1 MAVIPSLPPY
11 PTSTISA
18 EKYTSGG
25 EYILSTTRK
34 DYIGYY
40 FEILGRR
47 TYYTGKSPGAP
58 DSPSPADPT
67 ITPNIPLLS
76 YSSQGIVPAGGKFI
90 PPSYSPVPT
99 IQNYQNTIIARFFAR
114 DLTKKEY
121 REISYSS
128 YTNINNK
135 SPDWDFKNWEVKSIF
150 TGWYINNYI
159 ENLYLF
165 NKGSIWDLDQGNIV
179 PPSSTIS
186 TGTLV
191 AGLSATDTNPP
202 TPWPGFKEW
211 FVSNTGGY
219 WVEKYYSSVP
229 KTVSKISSNY
239 NSFEDPNFT
248 YDKDMPTIKGF
259 QSRAYTL
266 RIAGG
271 NNADDFKAFTQFHE
285 EIEEDVYI
293 DRNTQL
299 LTTVLKSKGEH
310 FYRPDK
316 DKGTKYIYRSN
327 LSEVFLPNSLN
338 PNSPLTLNR
347 PKLAFKVDGEIYP
360 TGPFCK
366 TQLGM
371 YFAGNLPPTTPINPA
386 VNYWDKTNR
395 ELIEILEAPT
405 PITDTDNGVIHEAF
419 VLLPNS
425 QTFNQPPYYTT
436 TTSYVGLYT
445 IPQEFSSNSQYPK
458 FYTEL
463 PYVKGKSIQIRKIFY
478 KYVTKDQGWFLQS
491 NWAAINTSMKN
502 NQTPSDD
509 LLYEGWIH
517 YFDYKTNEPPFSVSK
532 YDVTKTPIS
541 QNSFILNQPPSPTN
555 DWGIRTNILPSSENK
570 KVLRISQ
577 SVGFTG

>member
-1 MAVIPSLPPY
+1 MAVIPLLPSY

-34 DYIGYY
+34 EYIGYY

-58 DSPSPADPT
+58 DSPSSADPS
-67 ITPNIPLLS
+67 ITPNILLFT
-76 YSSQGIVPAGGKFI
+76 YSSQGIVPAGDKFI
-90 PPSYSPVPT
+90 PPSHSPVPT
-99 IQNYQNTIIARFFAR
+99 IQNYQNTIIPRFFAR
-114 DLTKKEY
+114 DLIKKEY

-128 YTNINNK
+128 YTNIQKK
-135 SPDWDFKNWEVKSIF
+135 SPDWDFKNWEVKSLF
-150 TGWYINNYI
+150 SGWYVNNYI

-165 NKGSIWDLDQGNIV
+165 NKSSIWDLDQGNIV
-179 PPSSTIS
+179 PPTSTIS

-229 KTVSKISSNY
+229 KTVSKIPSSY
-239 NSFEDPNFT
+239 NPFEDPNFT
-248 YDKDMPTIKGF
+248 YDKDIPTIKGF

-271 NNADDFKAFTQFHE
+271 NNADDFKAFTQFYE

-293 DRNTQL
+293 DRSTQL
-299 LTTVLKSKGEH
+299 LTTILKSKGEH

-366 TQLGM
+366 TQIGQF
-371 YFAGNLPPTTPINPA
+371 FAGNLPPGTANPA
-386 VNYWDKTNR
+386 INYSGKTNR
-395 ELIEILEAPT
+395 ELIEILEAPI

-419 VLLPNS
+419 ISLPNS
-425 QTFNQPPYYTT
+425 KTFTTPPYNTT

-445 IPQEFSSNSQYPK
+445 IPQEFSSTSQYPK
-458 FYTEL
+458 FYTGL
-463 PYVKGKSIQIRKIFY
+463 PYIAGKSSQIRKIFY

-491 NWAAINTSMKN
+491 NWAAVNSSMTQN
-502 NQTPSDD
+502 IYPPDNI
-509 LLYEGWIH
+509 LYEGWIH
-517 YFDYKTNEPPFSVSK
+517 YFDYATNEPSFTISN
-532 YDVTKTPIS
+532 YNATKTIIE
-541 QNSFILNQPPSPTN
+541 QNSYIKNSPPTPSN
-555 DWGIRTNILPSSENK
+555 NWGIRTNILPSEESK
-570 KVLRISQ
+570 KVLKISQ
-577 SVGFTG
+577 AIGGTF